1 MVEGLDLADGLTGNF
16 RVGHGNAG
24 VFKPSVLGQL
34 HWVFFTQDL
43 NGLIDGLFGAVE
55 QVGLPLAQWHFGDG
69 EAVALFIGDD
79 TSSHYGLAGNAV
91 DMASGVIEVLGQ
103 AHAFGYEL
111 GGNHALCAGI
121 FLMVDLDN
129 LCADG
134 GDEDRA
140 DYRTWVGQG
149 VTDDRGGIA
158 HHFHHGGHARRGGER
173 TGEHADGFWHAHA
186 KATDEAI
193 ANGDQNNQHAQHED
207 GELPAAGFK
216 LADEGRPEVEANG
229 INEDRQAKLIDQ
241 RRNLDFRIGSRQT
254 KCHKHRGRGTE
265 RDAEDLDLANR

>member
-1 MVEGLDLADGLTGNF
+1 M
-16 RVGHGNAG
+16 
-24 VFKPSVLGQL
+24 
-34 HWVFFTQDL
+34 
-43 NGLIDGLFGAVE
+43 
-55 QVGLPLAQWHFGDG
+55 
-69 EAVALFIGDD
+69 ALLVRDD

-121 FLMVDLDN
+121 FLMVGFDN
-129 LCADG
+129 LGANG
-134 GDEDRA
+134 GDENRA
-140 DYRTWVGQG
+140 NHRAWVGQG

-158 HHFHHGGHARRGGER
+158 HHFHHGSHARRGGER
-173 TGEHADGFWHAHA
+173 TGEHTNGLWHAQA
-186 KATDEAI
+186 KGTDEAI
-193 ANGDQNNQHAQHED
+193 ANRNQDNQHAQHKD

-241 RRNLDFRIGSRQT
+241 RRNLDIRISSRKTQ
-254 KCHKHRGRGTE
+254 CHKHRSRGTE